1 MNPSESVEPVASQPP
16 VGIDLGT
23 TYSLLAYLDESGR
36 PLSLRNTLGDLLTPS
51 AVIVD
56 EDEIVV
62 GKEAV
67 KASVFAPENY
77 AECFKRDMGRET
89 ISKPINGVKAPP
101 EVLSALVLERLKE
114 DAETRLGPLT
124 TAVITVPAYFDEV
137 CRKATQDAG
146 RLAGWEVLDIINE
159 PTAAALC
166 CGWER
171 GLFGLK
177 GGDGPGSVERVLV
190 YDLGG
195 GTFDVSVLEIQG
207 KTFRTLATDGDIHLG
222 GKDFDKCLVDHVA
235 ERFDAVHGRD
245 PRSDPGDA
253 AQLWRDVQD
262 LKHALT
268 EHKKAV
274 AVCFHDGIRMR
285 IEVTRGEFEGLTRH
299 LLQRTMDTAG
309 LVVQQADL
317 RWPGIDRVMVVGGA
331 TRMPM
336 VVEMLRRLTG
346 KEPDR
351 SLSADEAVAHG
362 AALYA
367 GMLIR
372 GDADERRSCELI
384 NVNSHSLGVVGI
396 DEEIGKRVNAI
407 LIPRNTPI
415 PARVKKTFKTL
426 EHNQRSVV
434 VPVVEGESDRPEY
447 CVELGKCVVRGL
459 PPDLPKG
466 TLVEVAY
473 RYADNGRLSVSAV
486 VSGTGQS
493 AEVEIERT
501 RSPIKDDLAT
511 WRKRL
516 LRAAGEAEPPEL
528 DGDTVT
534 AVGGQTESD
543 RSAIYGH
550 LDRLYTHIG
559 QLAVNRDV
567 PEMCQASKRA
577 AVSCVNDLKQAQ
589 QIVAEIEQRKRI
601 TVGAGETGQ
610 ASVEAAQA
618 HLAER
623 QAVINR
629 NFAFLVLGREAVRAG
644 FCPAGAESDL
654 EEARRLRDQLTR

>member
-1 MNPSESVEPVASQPP
+1 MNPSEPVEPVASHPP

-36 PLSLRNTLGDLLTPS
+36 PVSLRNTLGDLLTPS

-67 KASVFAPENY
+67 KASSFAPENY
-77 AECFKRDMGRET
+77 AECFKRDMGKET
-89 ISKPINGVKAPP
+89 VGRPVNGIKIPP
-101 EVLSALVLERLKE
+101 EVLSALVLERLKT
-114 DAETRLGPLT
+114 DAEQRLGPLGKT
-124 TAVITVPAYFDEV
+124 VITVPAYFDEM

-166 CGWER
+166 YGWEQ
-171 GLFGLK
+171 GIFGLK
-177 GGDGPGSVERVLV
+177 GGDTLTSPEHVLV

-195 GTFDVSVLEIQG
+195 GTFDVSVLEIDG

-222 GKDFDKCLVDHVA
+222 GKDFDKCIVDHLA

-245 PRSDPGDA
+245 PRSDLGDA
-253 AQLWRDVQD
+253 AQLWREAQDV
-262 LKHALT
+262 KHAIT
-268 EHKKAV
+268 EHRKAT
-274 AVCFHDGIRMR
+274 AICFHNGIRMK
-285 IEVTRGEFEGLTRH
+285 IEVTRDEFEGLTRH

-309 LVVQQADL
+309 LVVQQAGL
-317 RWPGIDRVMVVGGA
+317 RWPGIDRVMVVGGS

-336 VVEMLRRLTG
+336 IVDMLRRLTG

-367 GMLIR
+367 GMLMR
-372 GDADERRSCELI
+372 NDPGDRRACELI

-396 DEEIGKRVNAI
+396 DELVGKRVNKI

-415 PARVKKTFKTL
+415 PVRVGKKFRTL
-426 EHNQRSVV
+426 EQDQRSVV
-434 VPVVEGESDRPEY
+434 VPVVEGESDQPEY
-447 CVELGKCVVRGL
+447 CVSLGRCVVRGL
-459 PPDLPKG
+459 PIDLPKG
-466 TLVEVAY
+466 TPVEVAY
-473 RYADNGRLSVSAV
+473 SYAENGRLSVSAH

-493 AEVEIERT
+493 AQVKIERT
-501 RSPIKDDLAT
+501 RSPVEGDLAT
-511 WRKRL
+511 WRETL
-516 LRAAGEAEPPEL
+516 LAPAAGT
-528 DGDTVT
+528 DSSMMDSDTVT
-534 AVGGQTESD
+534 TVAGQTESE
-543 RSAIYGH
+543 RSAIYGR
-550 LDRLYTHIG
+550 LDRLYTQIG
-559 QLAVNRDV
+559 QLAVTRDV

-577 AVSCVNDLKQAQ
+577 AISCVEDVKQAQ
-589 QIVAEIEQRKRI
+589 ATAADIERRQQ
-601 TVGAGETGQ
+601 TETGKMGQ
-610 ASVEAAQA
+610 AGVEAAQA
-618 HLAER
+618 QLAER

-654 EEARRLRDQLTR
+654 EEARRLRDQLK

>member
-1 MNPSESVEPVASQPP
+1 MNPSESAETVASQPP

-67 KASVFAPENY
+67 KASSFAPENY

-89 ISKPINGVKAPP
+89 ISRPINGIKAPP
-101 EVLSALVLERLKE
+101 EVLSALVLERLKA
-114 DAETRLGPLT
+114 DAEQRLGPLR
-124 TAVITVPAYFDEV
+124 TAVITVPAYFDEI

-146 RLAGWEVLDIINE
+146 RLAGWEVADIINE

-166 CGWER
+166 CGWEQ

-177 GGDGPGSVERVLV
+177 GGDSPSSAERVLV

-195 GTFDVSVLEIQG
+195 GTFDVSVLEIEG
-207 KTFRTLATDGDIHLG
+207 KTFRTLATDGDIRLG
-222 GKDFDKCLVDHVA
+222 GKDFDKCLLDHLA

-253 AQLWRDVQD
+253 AQLWRDAQD
-262 LKHALT
+262 VKHALT

-274 AVCFHDGIRMR
+274 AICFHNGIRMR
-285 IEVTRGEFEGLTRH
+285 IEVTRDEFEGLTRH

-309 LVVQQADL
+309 LVVEEAGL

-346 KEPDR
+346 KESDR

-367 GMLIR
+367 GMLMR
-372 GDADERRSCELI
+372 NDPDDRRLCELV

-396 DEEIGKRVNAI
+396 DEQIGKRVNAI

-415 PARVKKTFKTL
+415 PARVRKTFRTL
-426 EHNQRSVV
+426 EEDQRSVV
-434 VPVVEGESDRPEY
+434 VPVVEGESGHPEY

-459 PPDLPKG
+459 PANLPRG
-466 TLVEVAY
+466 TLVEVTY
-473 RYADNGRLSVSAV
+473 RYAENGRLSVSALV
-486 VSGTGQS
+486 LGTGQS

-501 RSPIKDDLAT
+501 RSPIEDDLDT

-516 LRAAGEAEPPEL
+516 LGPGVCVDPVE
-528 DGDTVT
+528 GDTVT

-543 RSAIYGH
+543 RSVVYGH
-550 LDRLYTHIG
+550 LDRLYTRIG
-559 QLAVNRDV
+559 RLAVNREV
-567 PEMCQASKRA
+567 PEMCEASKRA
-577 AVSCVNDLKQAQ
+577 AIACVNDVNQAQ
-589 QIVAEIEQRKRI
+589 QVAAEIEERQQRAGG
-601 TVGAGETGQ
+601 TGETGQ
-610 ASVEAAQA
+610 AGVEAAQT
-618 HLAER
+618 HLAQR

-629 NFAFLVLGREAVRAG
+629 DFAFLVLGREAVRAG

-654 EEARRLRDQLTR
+654 EEARRFRDQLK

>member
-1 MNPSESVEPVASQPP
+1 MNPSDSVEPAASAPP

-23 TYSLLAYLDESGR
+23 TYSLLAYVDESGR
-36 PLSLRNTLGDLLTPS
+36 PVSLRNSLGDLLTAS
-51 AVIVD
+51 AVVVD
-56 EDEIVV
+56 EDGIVV

-67 KASVFAPENY
+67 RASSFSPQNY

-89 ISKPINGVKAPP
+89 ISRPINGVKAPP
-101 EVLSALVLERLKE
+101 EVLSALVLERLKK
-114 DAETRLGPLT
+114 DAEQRLGPLR

-146 RLAGWEVLDIINE
+146 RLAGWEVADIINE

-177 GGDGPGSVERVLV
+177 GGDGPSSPERVLV

-195 GTFDVSVLEIQG
+195 GTFDVSVLEIDG
-207 KTFRTLATDGDIHLG
+207 KIFRTLATDGDIRLG
-222 GKDFDKCLVDHVA
+222 GKDFDKCLVDHLA
-235 ERFDAVHGRD
+235 DRFGAVHGAD
-245 PRSDPGDA
+245 PRSDQGDA
-253 AQLWRDVQD
+253 AQLWRDAQD
-262 LKHALT
+262 VKHALT
-268 EHKKAV
+268 ECKKALAICSHN
-274 AVCFHDGIRMR
+274 AVRMR
-285 IEVTRGEFEGLTRH
+285 IEVTRDEFEGLTRH

-309 LVVQQADL
+309 LVVQEADL
-317 RWPGIDRVMVVGGA
+317 RWPEIDRVLVVGGA

-367 GMLIR
+367 AMLMR
-372 GDADERRSCELI
+372 DAPDDRRSCELI

-396 DEEIGKRVNAI
+396 DEQIGKRVNKI

-415 PARVKKTFKTL
+415 PARVRKTFRTL
-426 EHNQRSVV
+426 EEDQRSVV

-459 PPDLPKG
+459 PANLPKG
-466 TLVEVAY
+466 TPVEVAY
-473 RYADNGRLSVSAV
+473 GYAENGRLSVSAI

-493 AEVEIERT
+493 AEVEIERS
-501 RSPIKDDLAT
+501 RSPIEDDLAT
-511 WRKRL
+511 WRERL
-516 LRAAGEAEPPEL
+516 LGPAKGVDSPEFDGDNATAAG
-528 DGDTVT
+528 
-534 AVGGQTESD
+534 GQAESD
-543 RSAIYGH
+543 RSVVYGR
-550 LDRLYTHIG
+550 LDRLYTRIG
-559 QLAVNRDV
+559 GLAVSRDV
-567 PEMCQASKRA
+567 PEMCEASKRA
-577 AVSCVNDLKQAQ
+577 AISCANDVKQAQ
-589 QIVAEIEQRKRI
+589 QLAAEIDQRQESS
-601 TVGAGETGQ
+601 GGTGQ
-610 ASVEAAQA
+610 AGVEVAQA
-618 HLAER
+618 RLAQR

-629 NFAFLVLGREAVRAG
+629 DFAFLVLGRDAVRAG

-654 EEARRLRDQLTR
+654 EEARGLRDQLK

>member
-1 MNPSESVEPVASQPP
+1 MNPSESAEPP

-23 TYSLLAYLDESGR
+23 TNSLLAYLDESGR
-36 PLSLRNTLGDLLTPS
+36 PVSLRNTLGDLLTPS

-56 EDEIVV
+56 EDGIVV

-67 KASVFAPENY
+67 RASSFAPQNY
-77 AECFKRDMGRET
+77 AECFKREMGRET
-89 ISKPINGVKAPP
+89 IGHPINGVEVPP
-101 EVLSALVLERLKE
+101 EVLSALVLQRLKE
-114 DAETRLGPLT
+114 DAEKRLGPLT
-124 TAVITVPAYFDEV
+124 TAVITVPAYFDEI

-146 RLAGWEVLDIINE
+146 RLAGWEVADIINE

-177 GGDGPGSVERVLV
+177 GGDIRRSAERVLV

-195 GTFDVSVLEIQG
+195 GTFDVSVLEIEG
-207 KTFRTLATDGDIHLG
+207 RIFRTLATNGDIRLG
-222 GKDFDKCLVDHVA
+222 GKDFDKCLVDHLA
-235 ERFDAVHGRD
+235 ERFDAAHSRD

-253 AQLWRDVQD
+253 AQLWRDAQD
-262 LKHALT
+262 VKHALT

-274 AVCFHDGIRMR
+274 AICSQNGIRMR
-285 IEVTRGEFEGLTRH
+285 IEVTRDEFEGLSRH

-309 LVVQQADL
+309 LVVQEAGL
-317 RWPGIDRVMVVGGA
+317 RWPEIDRVLVVGGA

-336 VVEMLRRLTG
+336 VVDMLRRLTG
-346 KEPDR
+346 KESDR

-367 GMLIR
+367 GMLMR
-372 GDADERRSCELI
+372 DAPDERRSCELI

-396 DEEIGKRVNAI
+396 DEQIHKKVNAI

-415 PARVKKTFKTL
+415 PARVGKTFRTL
-426 EHNQRSVV
+426 KEDQRSVV
-434 VPVVEGESDRPEY
+434 VPVVEGESNRPEY

-459 PPDLPKG
+459 PDRLPKG
-466 TLVEVAY
+466 TLVEVAFC
-473 RYADNGRLSVSAV
+473 YAENGRLSVTAS

-501 RSPIKDDLAT
+501 RSPIEDDLET
-511 WRKRL
+511 WKERL
-516 LRAAGEAEPPEL
+516 RGPSAGVDSPEFQ
-528 DGDTVT
+528 GDTVT
-534 AVGGQTESD
+534 EVDGQTESD
-543 RSAIYGH
+543 RSAVYGR
-550 LDRLYTHIG
+550 LDRLYTRIG
-559 QLAVNRDV
+559 RLAANQDV
-567 PEMCQASKRA
+567 PEMCAASKRA
-577 AVSCVNDLKQAQ
+577 ATSCVSDVEQAQ
-589 QIVAEIEQRKRI
+589 QLAADVEQRRQS
-601 TVGAGETGQ
+601 TTGTGETGQ
-610 ASVEAAQA
+610 AGVEAAQA
-618 HLAER
+618 CLAQR

-629 NFAFLVLGREAVRAG
+629 DFAFLVLGREAVRAG

-654 EEARRLRDQLTR
+654 EEARTLRDQLK

>member
-1 MNPSESVEPVASQPP
+1 MNPSESAEHPTAAPS

-23 TYSLLAYLDESGR
+23 TNSLLAYLDESGR
-36 PLSLRNTLGDLLTPS
+36 PVSLRNSLGDLLTPS

-56 EDEIVV
+56 EDGIVV

-67 KASVFAPENY
+67 RASSFAPQSY
-77 AECFKRDMGRET
+77 AECFKREMGRET
-89 ISKPINGVKAPP
+89 IGRPVNGVEVPP
-101 EVLSALVLERLKE
+101 EVLSALVLQRLKE
-114 DAETRLGPLT
+114 DAEKRLGPLT
-124 TAVITVPAYFDEV
+124 TAVITVPAYFDEI

-146 RLAGWEVLDIINE
+146 RLAGWEVADIINE

-177 GGDGPGSVERVLV
+177 GGDIPNSNERVLV

-195 GTFDVSVLEIQG
+195 GTFDVSVLEIEG
-207 KTFRTLATDGDIHLG
+207 TVFRTLATNGDIRLG
-222 GKDFDKCLVDHVA
+222 GKDFDKCLVDHLA
-235 ERFDAVHGRD
+235 ERFDAAHRRD

-253 AQLWRDVQD
+253 AQLWRDAQD
-262 LKHALT
+262 VKHALT

-274 AVCFHDGIRMR
+274 AICSQNGIRMR
-285 IEVTRGEFEGLTRH
+285 IEVTRDEFEGLSRH

-309 LVVQQADL
+309 LVVQEAGL
-317 RWPGIDRVMVVGGA
+317 RWPEIDRVLVVGGA

-336 VVEMLRRLTG
+336 VVDMLRRLTG
-346 KEPDR
+346 KESDR

-367 GMLIR
+367 GMLMR
-372 GDADERRSCELI
+372 DAPDERRSCELI

-396 DEEIGKRVNAI
+396 DEQIHKKVNAI

-415 PARVKKTFKTL
+415 PASVGKTFRTFK
-426 EHNQRSVV
+426 EDQRSVV
-434 VPVVEGESDRPEY
+434 VPVVEGESNCPEY

-459 PPDLPKG
+459 PERLPKG

-473 RYADNGRLSVSAV
+473 CYAENGRLSVSAS

-501 RSPIKDDLAT
+501 RSPIEDDLET
-511 WRKRL
+511 WKKRL
-516 LRAAGEAEPPEL
+516 RGTAAGVDSPESQ
-528 DGDTVT
+528 GDTVT
-534 AVGGQTESD
+534 EVDGQTESD
-543 RSAIYGH
+543 RSAVYGR
-550 LDRLYTHIG
+550 LDRLYTRIG
-559 QLAVNRDV
+559 RLAVNQDV
-567 PEMCQASKRA
+567 PEMCEVSKRA
-577 AVSCVNDLKQAQ
+577 AISCVSDVQQAQ
-589 QIVAEIEQRKRI
+589 QLAADVEQRKQS
-601 TVGAGETGQ
+601 TAGSGETGQ
-610 ASVEAAQA
+610 AGVEAAQA
-618 HLAER
+618 CLAQR

-629 NFAFLVLGREAVRAG
+629 DFAFLVLGREAVRAG

-654 EEARRLRDQLTR
+654 EEARTLRDQLK

>member
-1 MNPSESVEPVASQPP
+1 MNPSESVESVASKPP

-36 PLSLRNTLGDLLTPS
+36 PASLRNTLGDLLTPS

-56 EDEIVV
+56 EDDVVV

-67 KASVFAPENY
+67 KASSFAPENY

-114 DAETRLGPLT
+114 DAEQRLGPLR
-124 TAVITVPAYFDEV
+124 TAVITVPAYFDES

-146 RLAGWEVLDIINE
+146 RLAGWEVADIINE

-177 GGDGPGSVERVLV
+177 GGDSPSSVERVLV

-195 GTFDVSVLEIQG
+195 GTFDVSVLEIEG
-207 KTFRTLATDGDIHLG
+207 KTFRTLATDGDIRLG
-222 GKDFDKCLVDHVA
+222 GKDFDKCLVDHLA

-253 AQLWRDVQD
+253 AQLWRDAQD
-262 LKHALT
+262 MKHALT

-274 AVCFHDGIRMR
+274 AICFHDGIRMR
-285 IEVTRGEFEGLTRH
+285 IEATRDEFEGLTRH

-309 LVVQQADL
+309 LVVQEAGL
-317 RWPGIDRVMVVGGA
+317 RWPEIDRVMVVGGA

-367 GMLIR
+367 GMLMR
-372 GDADERRSCELI
+372 DDPDDRRSCELI

-396 DEEIGKRVNAI
+396 DEQIGKRVNAI

-415 PARVKKTFKTL
+415 PAQVKKTFKTL
-426 EHNQRSVV
+426 DEDQRSVV
-434 VPVVEGESDRPEY
+434 VPVMEGESDRPEY

-459 PPDLPKG
+459 PANLPKG

-473 RYADNGRLSVSAV
+473 RYAENGCLSVSAL
-486 VSGTGQS
+486 VSGTGLS

-501 RSPIKDDLAT
+501 HPPIEDDLAT

-516 LRAAGEAEPPEL
+516 QGSIGIDPPEFSG
-528 DGDTVT
+528 DGVT
-534 AVGGQTESD
+534 AVDGQTESD
-543 RSAIYGH
+543 RSAVYGR
-550 LDRLYTHIG
+550 LDRLYTRIG
-559 QLAVNRDV
+559 RLAVNRDV
-567 PEMCQASKRA
+567 PEMCEASKRA
-577 AVSCVNDLKQAQ
+577 AISCDNDVKQARQ
-589 QIVAEIEQRKRI
+589 FAAEIEQRQQS
-601 TVGAGETGQ
+601 TAETGETGQ
-610 ASVEAAQA
+610 AGVEAAQA
-618 HLAER
+618 SLAQR
-623 QAVINR
+623 QAMINR
-629 NFAFLVLGREAVRAG
+629 DFAFLVLGREAVRAG

-654 EEARRLRDQLTR
+654 AEARRLRDQLK